1 MAALT
6 HRERVMK
13 ALNHEEP
20 DRVPRDL
27 GGGIASGIHITAYT
41 RLVEFLG
48 LQEQVKEVHFGNVAA
63 FIADPSETVL
73 DRFDVDCRPLALGGP
88 DVGVEVLDERSY
100 RDEWG
105 VLWSRPEGGHY
116 ININGPFQDKEP
128 TLSDLE
134 KYAWPDP
141 KDPGRIRGLKE
152 RAIKL
157 QQETD
162 YAIVLN
168 LPFASVG
175 GCQRVRGFSQW
186 MEDLLINPVVAEAT
200 LEHVCWVNAGVAEF
214 VLAEVGEYVD
224 VVLFPDDL
232 GFQDRCY
239 VRPELYQQRIKPYH
253 RRLVDAIKSKTKAK
267 VLMHSDG
274 SLFPIIGDLIDIG
287 VDALNPVQVSA
298 KDMDS
303 HRLKAEFGENLSF
316 WGGIDTHE
324 VLPVGTPE
332 DVRNEVMTRI
342 RDLAPGGGYIL
353 ASVHNILEEVPPE
366 NVVAMFDTALE
377 YGRYQEAGW
386 L

>member
-1 MAALT
+1 MSAST
-6 HRERVMK
+6 HRERVIS

-20 DRVPRDL
+20 DRVPLDL
-27 GGGIASGIHITAYT
+27 GGTIATSIHIDAYAN
-41 RLVEFLG
+41 LVEYLG
-48 LQEQVKEVHFGNVAA
+48 LQEPVSEIQFGNVQA
-63 FIADPSETVL
+63 FIAAPSETVL
-73 DRFDVDCRPLALGGP
+73 RRFDVDCRPLALGPP
-88 DVGVEVLDERSY
+88 DIGTVILDERSY

-105 VLWSRPEGGHY
+105 VLWARPEGGHY
-116 ININGPFQDKEP
+116 INVNGPFQEKEP

-134 KYAWPDP
+134 KHPWPDP

-157 QQETD
+157 HQETD
-162 YAIVLN
+162 YAIVLT
-168 LPFASVG
+168 LPYAFVG
-175 GCQRVRGFSQW
+175 GCQRVRGFGEW
-186 MEDLLINPVVAEAT
+186 MEDLLVNPVLAEAT
-200 LEHVCWVNAGVAEF
+200 MEHVLMVVAGVAEF

-239 VRPELYQQRIKPYH
+239 VRPELYRQMIKPYH
-253 RRLVDAIKSKTKAK
+253 RRLVEVIKSKTQAK

-274 SLFPIIGDLIDIG
+274 CVYPIIGDLIEIG

-298 KDMDS
+298 KDMGS
-303 HRLKAEFGENLSF
+303 QRLKADFGGSLSF

-342 RDLAPGGGYIL
+342 RDLAPGGGYVL

-366 NVVAMFDTALE
+366 NVVAMLDTALE
-377 YGRYQEAGW
+377 YGRYQGAAW
-386 L
+386 V